1 MKKILIV
8 ASVLVAV
15 AAHSAAAA
23 DFKAGFAR
31 VDITPP
37 LGAFMPGYYQN
48 RYATEVLDPL
58 QINMVA
64 FSDGETTALVAQFDT
79 EALSG
84 ATADLMRDA
93 ITKATGVPRDAILLH
108 ASHTHDGANL
118 TAGVKHGSGASHG
131 EKEDPRFREVDR
143 IYRDLAV
150 TRAQDAAVEA
160 IRDLKPAKLSIARSR
175 AERISFGRRY
185 LMKDGTVRTNPGT
198 NNPDIVKP
206 VGTADDEVQVV
217 RIDRAGGKPIA
228 IVNFQTHPDVVGGTT
243 ISADWPGLTRAVFE
257 AATFGEALCLVVNG
271 TQGDV
276 NHCNVMPRPGELN
289 GLVRDFDAVDRGYAH
304 AKHMANALAAAALR
318 VWLKCE
324 AVEAGAVRY
333 AAATVRVPAQ
343 KGDVDPKKDLAWAK
357 DVWALHEKS
366 VKDGVVATAK
376 DYDTV
381 KYGWKGMDLT
391 TEVARAGRI
400 INMSTHADY
409 HDLPIVG
416 VSIGSSVSFG
426 GFPGEPFNDIGVAVK
441 AKTPFR
447 MTVLACLTNDSLG
460 YFPFSDSYRQGG
472 YESATS
478 PFGPSVADDLVAGQL
493 KLQKELFGQQK
504 KGTK

>member
-1 MKKILIV
+1 MKSLLTV
-8 ASVLVAV
+8 TSVLVAV
-15 AAHSAAAA
+15 AASAAAA

-37 LGAFMPGYYQN
+37 LGVFMPGYYQD
-48 RYATEVLDPL
+48 RYATKVLDPL
-58 QINMVA
+58 EINMVA
-64 FSDGETTALVAQFDT
+64 LSGGATTALVAQVDT

-84 ATADLMRDA
+84 VTAGLMRDA
-93 ITKATGVPRDAILLH
+93 VTAATGVPRDAILLH
-108 ASHTHDGANL
+108 ATHTHDGGQLAF
-118 TAGVKHGSGASHG
+118 GVAHGSNAAHG
-131 EKEDPRFREVDR
+131 EGAENPRFREVDR
-143 IYRDLAV
+143 LYRDFAV
-150 TRAQDAAVEA
+150 SRARDAAVEA
-160 IRDLKPAKLSIARSR
+160 VRDLKPATLAIARSR

-198 NNPDIVKP
+198 NNPDIVRP
-206 VGTADDEVQVV
+206 VGTADDEVQLV

-243 ISADWPGLTRAVFE
+243 ITADWPGLTRAVFE
-257 AATFGEALCLVVNG
+257 AATFGEALCIVLNG

-276 NHCNVMPRPGELN
+276 NHCNVLPKPGELN
-289 GLVRDFDAVDRGYAH
+289 GLARDFDAVDRGYVH

-324 AVEAGAVRY
+324 PVEAGEVRF
-333 AAATVRVPAQ
+333 ATATVRVPAQ

-366 VKDGVVATAK
+366 VKDGVVATEK
-376 DYDTV
+376 DYDTA

-400 INMSTHADY
+400 VKMADHADF
-409 HDLPIVG
+409 HELPLFG
-416 VSIGSSVSFG
+416 VSIGKSVSFG
-426 GFPGEPFNDIGVAVK
+426 AFPGEPFNGIGLAVK

-447 MTVLACLTNDSLG
+447 MTMLTCLTNGSLG
-460 YFPFSDSYRQGG
+460 YFPFSDSYAQGG

-478 PFGPSVADDLVAGQL
+478 PFGPSVADDLIAGQL
-493 KLQKELFGQQK
+493 KLQEGLYR
-504 KGTK
+504 